1 MLLVNLIGEPGAG
14 KSTMA
19 AGLFHALKSRHWNA
33 ELVTEYTK
41 ELILTEDRW
50 TLSDE
55 LIVFAEKYRRIR
67 KLERVDVVV
76 TDSPLINSIVYGQT
90 QFGPSGG
97 AFFEAVSR
105 RFDSIYFAVKRVVPY
120 ISYGRMPDEA
130 AAAKAG
136 KEIVEH
142 LNRITSDWQWVD
154 GSDEG
159 LPQLVAAVE
168 AEAGKRG
175 LSPIMPGGAP
185 RNVEQSP
192 ARLAPGLDTIS

>member
-19 AGLFHALKSRHWNA
+19 AGLFHALKAQGYNA
-33 ELVTEYTK
+33 ELITEFTK

-55 LIVFAEKYRRIR
+55 LIVFAEKYRRVR
-67 KLERVDVVV
+67 RLERVDIVI
-76 TDSPLINSIVYGQT
+76 TDSPLINSIVYGDS

-97 AFFEAVSR
+97 AFFEAVAR
-105 RFDSIYFAVKRVVPY
+105 RFDNVYFAIKRVAPYVP
-120 ISYGRMPDEA
+120 YGRMPDEN

-136 KEIVEH
+136 EEIIAH
-142 LNRITSDWQWVD
+142 LNRITKDWSWVD

-159 LPQLVAAVE
+159 LPQLVDAVKLAAQ
-168 AEAGKRG
+168 KRDIQPFVP
-175 LSPIMPGGAP
+175 S
-185 RNVEQSP
+185 NKS
-192 ARLAPGLDTIS
+192 